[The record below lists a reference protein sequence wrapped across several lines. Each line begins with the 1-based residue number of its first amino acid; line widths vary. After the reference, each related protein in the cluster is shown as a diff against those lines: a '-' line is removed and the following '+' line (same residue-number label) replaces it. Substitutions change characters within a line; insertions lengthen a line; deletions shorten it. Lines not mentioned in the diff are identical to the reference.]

1 MAEFGERATQLSP
14 PQGAGASPIAPV
26 TAGLMDNGVFKGI
39 ANIVDIFEK
48 GLQNDAKAK
57 AAAAEQAVV
66 GGYAKKLQALNDA
79 ATSGQMKPSEVA
91 ARQRALH
98 SEYVG
103 GYSQYVDSLD
113 KVSKSFKGTEIGAA
127 EDKIKT
133 EQELRK
139 EAVSAAQKAG
149 FPITEGMG
157 EKTVQ
162 AMVDAHQ
169 TAVRTDAEFQRYTA
183 KAAEERASGRYS
195 QDVTDREYKQKSL
208 MLVNEVAN
216 TNLSTASQYAM
227 DIGERLRANKIDL
240 NTANAEWAT
249 YTARIE
255 AQIQS
260 ASGINPELAAP
271 YRSLFADL
279 KLTGAKLFDP
289 KAELDV
295 INNQINLIQARGKL
309 AALGDPQVAAAVV
322 GSQLLGTN
330 ADLALRASPVM
341 LKAIDKLSK
350 LDVNA
355 PGYKPQVVGNPEVEK
370 PTLDFIKD
378 SIDRLGTGRYKDEPQ
393 AKTELTN
400 TINNMLAQVGKEMG
414 NNGADAK
421 YLKNV
426 ADFVASTKYGKYA
439 SENPMDAKTLAMA
452 TKTFQTAYEGPV
464 VASIDKKLTEAFV
477 TNTGLVPNRA
487 ATGGTLQPTE
497 KTFDRSNLKINFSGS
512 GIYFDLAKTPTD
524 PIERQNAQKTIQA
537 LKEAE
542 TGVNQLI
549 RLGAHLEGSVNYAK
563 YWEDNKHI
571 ILPRLF
577 SKYEGLEIGQ
587 VVNGKTYMGGDAR
600 DATNW
605 K

>member
-26 TAGLMDNGVFKGI
+26 TAGLMDNGVFKGLS
-39 ANIVDIFEK
+39 NIVDIFEK
-48 GLQNDAKAK
+48 GLQVDAKAK

-169 TAVRTDAEFQRYTA
+169 TAVRADAEFQRYTA

-289 KAELDV
+289 KAEFDV
-295 INNQINLIQARGKL
+295 LTNQINLIQARGKL

-524 PIERQNAQKTIQA
+524 PIERQNAQKTVQA